1 MAQVFSHTSCKS
13 SLRRI
18 GMAINYRYTVLRG
31 KSLKNIY
38 TEAHLSMNPLNFGT
52 LGLPKS
58 RKGYGNGV
66 PIVPARWKSNTV
78 RVMPIEGK
86 GGQSTHSREI
96 TVPDREND
104 RVRTYNRVPRK
115 SSQGIYQKMILIDS
129 LKVAYE
135 SVNTDSSKN
144 SEKLDKTSI
153 DTVIPLHME
162 LKDHSFRFKPIEK
175 GVDIVKKNDLKRS
188 IVTKKYSKQSKVKK
202 TDSKRSIGTRDKI
215 VQKAMYNVLEEI
227 YEGEKVFLDCSHGLR
242 PGRSPHT
249 AIKQPTFWT
258 GVKWF
263 IEGDISK
270 CSDRINPKILV
281 KLLEYEINDRE
292 FIDIIRKGLKS
303 KHIDLVNVTTEIRKI
318 GTPPE
323 GIVSPILSNIYL
335 HELDLWITECLV
347 KPSQK
352 SGKTSIPNP
361 EYKKIHTDISNLSQV
376 FKSSYKY
383 DTKLTEEILS
393 DRKIKIRKLE
403 KERRLLKSTIPGN
416 GHRIYYV
423 RYADNFLIGINGSY
437 DLACKIREKIDAF
450 LKEELSLEL
459 NMEKTKIVSTKK
471 ERASFL
477 GAEFRMHFSR
487 TNDQKVV
494 ELKKRSLLSNRLLK
508 KRVPNAGIIA
518 LAPLQKIV
526 EGLEEQGVCK
536 IKNFSKRD
544 IIPKRKTAWINLPIE
559 DIILKYNSVWQG
571 ILSYYSFAYN
581 RCQLNLIQYLLEH
594 SLACTLMN
602 KLKLNSRA
610 QVFKKFGRPIKYHWT
625 KENETKTRTI
635 QFKLEKPLARTSK
648 FNKNKLSLPD
658 APFLWSLRSKYRWSS
673 FCCICQSGDDV
684 EMHHRR
690 PLRASATDNT
700 WRGIIRNMTRKQIPL
715 CKSCHVKVHQ
725 GTYDGPKIY

>member
-1 MAQVFSHTSCKS
+1 
-13 SLRRI
+13 
-18 GMAINYRYTVLRG
+18 
-31 KSLKNIY
+31 
-38 TEAHLSMNPLNFGT
+38 MNPLNFGT

-66 PIVPARWKSNTV
+66 PIVLARWNSNTV

-135 SVNTDSSKN
+135 SVNSKSSEK
-144 SEKLDKTSI
+144 SEKLDETSI

-162 LKDHSFRFKPIEK
+162 LKDHSFRFKPIKK
-175 GVDIVKKNDLKRS
+175 GVDIVNKNDLKRS
-188 IVTKKYSKQSKVKK
+188 IVKKKYSKQSKVKK
-202 TDSKRSIGTRDKI
+202 TDSKRSIDTRDKI

-227 YEGEKVFLDCSHGLR
+227 YEGEKLFLDCSHGLR

-249 AIKQPTFWT
+249 AIRQPTFWT

-303 KHIDLVNVTTEIRKI
+303 KHIDLVNGTTEIIKI

-352 SGKTSIPNP
+352 SGKISIP
-361 EYKKIHTDISNLSQV
+361 YKKIHSEISNLSEV
-376 FKSSYKY
+376 FKSSY
-383 DTKLTEEILS
+383 TEEILS

-403 KERRLLKSTIPGN
+403 KERRLTIPGN
-416 GHRIYYV
+416 EHRIYYV
-423 RYADNFLIGINGSY
+423 RYADNFLIGVNGSY

-459 NMEKTKIVSTKK
+459 NMEKTKIVSK
-471 ERASFL
+471 RASFL
-477 GAEFRMHFSR
+477 GAELRMNFSK
-487 TNDQKVV
+487 TNDQKVMGKLLGHSKSALV
-494 ELKKRSLLSNRLLK
+494 KKFKKRSLLSNRLLK
-508 KRVPNAGIIA
+508 KRIPNGNIIA

-536 IKNFSKRD
+536 IKNFSKGD

-571 ILSYYSFAYN
+571 ILSYYSFSYN

-610 QVFKKFGRPIKYHWT
+610 RVFKKFGRPIKYYWT
-625 KENETKTRTI
+625 KENETKIRTI
-635 QFKLEKPLARTSK
+635 QFKLEKTLARTNK
-648 FNKNKLSLPD
+648 FNKNKLPLPD
-658 APFLWSLRSKYRWSS
+658 AYDHYDQNIDNKSHIRASKWRNAP
-673 FCCICQSGDDV
+673 I
-684 EMHHRR
+684 
-690 PLRASATDNT
+690 LRASATDNT
-700 WRGIIRNMTRKQIPL
+700 
-715 CKSCHVKVHQ
+715 
-725 GTYDGPKIY
+725 

>member
-1 MAQVFSHTSCKS
+1 
-13 SLRRI
+13 
-18 GMAINYRYTVLRG
+18 
-31 KSLKNIY
+31 
-38 TEAHLSMNPLNFGT
+38 MNPLNFGT

-66 PIVPARWKSNTV
+66 PIVLARWKSNTV

-104 RVRTYNRVPRK
+104 RVRTVPRK

-135 SVNTDSSKN
+135 SVNSKSSKK
-144 SEKLDKTSI
+144 SDKLDETSI

-162 LKDHSFRFKPIEK
+162 LKDHSFRFKQTIKK
-175 GVDIVKKNDLKRS
+175 GVVSSGTKLLGHYSSAPVDIVNKNDLKRS
-188 IVTKKYSKQSKVKK
+188 I
-202 TDSKRSIGTRDKI
+202 DTRDKI

-270 CSDRINPKILV
+270 YSDRINPKILV

-303 KHIDLVNVTTEIRKI
+303 KHIDLVNGTTEIRKI

-352 SGKTSIPNP
+352 SGKINIP
-361 EYKKIHTDISNLSQV
+361 YKKIHTEISNLSQV

-383 DTKLTEEILS
+383 NTKLTEEILS

-423 RYADNFLIGINGSY
+423 RYADNFLIGVNGSY
-437 DLACKIREKIDAF
+437 DLACKIREKINAF

-477 GAEFRMHFSR
+477 GAELRMNFSR
-487 TNDQKVV
+487 TNDQKVIQ
-494 ELKKRSLLSNRLLK
+494 LKKRSLLSNRLLK
-508 KRVPNAGIIA
+508 KRIPNANIIA

-559 DIILKYNSVWQG
+559 DIILKYNSIWQG
-571 ILSYYSFAYN
+571 ILSYYSFSYN

-610 QVFKKFGRPIKYHWT
+610 RVFKKFGRPIKYYWT
-625 KENETKTRTI
+625 KENETKIRTI
-635 QFKLEKPLARTSK
+635 QFKLEKTLARTNK
-648 FNKNKLSLPD
+648 FNKNKLPLPD
-658 APFLWSLRSKYRWSS
+658 AYDHYDQNIDNKSH
-673 FCCICQSGDDV
+673 I
-684 EMHHRR
+684 
-690 PLRASATDNT
+690 RASK
-700 WRGIIRNMTRKQIPL
+700 WRNAPK
-715 CKSCHVKVHQ
+715 HQ
-725 GTYDGPKIY
+725 PQTTLNVRLL